1 VAHSTIGP
9 ISLLNAIVRLRIF
22 RFALVGGIGVPINL
36 ALLWFFH
43 GVLHMPIIPAWICA
57 FEPSSLL
64 NFYINQRFTY
74 HEQTHVRGWD
84 WPVRALKAQATSLTG
99 QVVNVAVFAA
109 LLTLHVHYLPA
120 DAAGIATSFVVNF
133 GIANQFVFTAAQ
145 RPGETAAIQPAEFEG
160 VA

>member
-1 VAHSTIGP
+1 MAHLTTGP
-9 ISLLNAIVRLRIF
+9 SSFLRAFVRLRIF

-43 GVLHMPIIPAWICA
+43 GVLRMPIIPAWICA

-64 NFYINQRFTY
+64 NFYLNQRFTY
-74 HEQTHVRGWD
+74 REQTHLRGWD

-99 QVVNVAVFAA
+99 QVVNVMVFAA
-109 LLTLHVHYLPA
+109 LLALHVHYLPA
-120 DAAGIATSFVVNF
+120 DTAGIATSCMVNF

-145 RPGETAAIQPAEFEG
+145 RPARAAASRSAEFEG